1 MVGVDPGTTAAV
13 AILTLEGELV
23 SIHSGR
29 NFSLQDIIQ
38 FISQY
43 GSPCIIAT
51 DVNPAPHTV
60 EKLSHSFDCKLFIP
74 SSDISVDEKNSLTK
88 PYSYKNFHQ
97 RDALAAALKA
107 LEHHRAKFDNVD
119 ARLGE
124 KNLLNKSG
132 AIKQLILKGYTLEK
146 AIEFLQ
152 EPEKGEPTLPP
163 EPIIE
168 SQPSIPADH
177 QKKISELT
185 HTVERLSTY
194 KDELE
199 STIRSLQ
206 KALREVELEIRHY
219 DRETRRE
226 VIQSHVVKTRD
237 STIKKLRIDLEI
249 EREKVRTLSEENE
262 ILKEMKVMEY
272 SRKAIPVKVL
282 KQFSREEIKTLDD
295 RYGIK
300 SDDIMYLKDS
310 SGGGTSTAQD
320 LIQRGVRAVITH
332 EHMSHLAEE
341 EFRKAK
347 IPVFS
352 EEDVALKTLDNFGVV
367 DKGTLDSALSRW
379 ETGRQIQEAKVLE
392 EKLEYII
399 EEYKEK
405 RVRDESKTQ

>member
-29 NFSLQDIIQ
+29 NFSLQGIIQ

-60 EKLSHSFDCKLFIP
+60 DKLSHSFDCKLFIP
-74 SSDISVDEKNSLTK
+74 PSDISVDEKNSLTK

-119 ARLGE
+119 ARLGD
-124 KNLLNKSG
+124 KNLLHHSD
-132 AIKQLILKGYTLEK
+132 AIKQLILRGYTVEK
-146 AIEFLQ
+146 AIELLQ
-152 EPEKGEPTLPP
+152 EPEKGQPTPPP
-163 EPIIE
+163 EQVPE
-168 SQPSIPADH
+168 PPPSTPVEY

-185 HTVERLSTY
+185 QTVERLSTY

-199 STIRSLQ
+199 STIQTLQ
-206 KALREVELEIRHY
+206 KTLTEVELEIKHY
-219 DRETRRE
+219 DRETRKE
-226 VIQSHVVKTRD
+226 VIQSHVIKTRD
-237 STIKKLRIDLEI
+237 SIIKKLRIDLEI
-249 EREKVRTLSEENE
+249 EREKVRTLFEENE
-262 ILKEMKVMEY
+262 ILKEMKVLEY

-300 SDDIMYLKDS
+300 SDDIIYLKDP

-320 LIQRGVRAVITH
+320 LIHRGVRAVITH

-341 EFRKAK
+341 EFIKAK

-352 EEDVALKTLDNFGVV
+352 EGEVALKTLDNFGVV
-367 DKGTLDSALSRW
+367 DKDTLDSALSRW
-379 ETGRQIQEAKVLE
+379 ETSRQIQEAKALE
-392 EKLEYII
+392 EKLKYII

-405 RVRDESKTQ
+405 RIRDES

>member
-1 MVGVDPGTTAAV
+1 MGVDPGTTAAV
-13 AILTLEGELV
+13 AILTLGGELV
-23 SIHSGR
+23 SIRSGR
-29 NFSLQDIIQ
+29 NFSIQDIIQ

-51 DVNPAPHTV
+51 DVNPAPRAV
-60 EKLSHSFDCKLFIP
+60 DKLSHSFDCKLFVP
-74 SSDISVDEKNSLTK
+74 PSDISVEEKNMLTK
-88 PYSYKNFHQ
+88 SYAYRNFHQ

-119 ARLGE
+119 ARLEE
-124 KNLLNKSG
+124 KNLLDHSG
-132 AIKQLILKGYTLEK
+132 AVKQLVLTGHTVEQ
-146 AIEFLQ
+146 AIELLHQ
-152 EPEKGEPTLPP
+152 PEPREEPVPEPEKEPPP
-163 EPIIE
+163 
-168 SQPSIPADH
+168 STPSEY

-185 HTVERLSTY
+185 QTAERLSAY

-199 STIRSLQ
+199 STIKTLQ
-206 KALREVELEIRHY
+206 KTLRDVELEIKHY
-219 DRETRRE
+219 DRKTRKE
-226 VIQSHVVKTRD
+226 ALQSRAVKTRE
-237 STIKKLRIDLEI
+237 SIIKKLRIELEI
-249 EREKVRTLSEENE
+249 EREKVKTLSEENE
-262 ILKEMKVMEY
+262 ILKEMKVLEY

-300 SDDIMYLKDS
+300 SDDIIYLADS

-341 EFRKAK
+341 QFIKAK

-367 DKGTLDSALSRW
+367 DKDTLEATLSRW
-379 ETGRQIQEAKVLE
+379 ETSRQIQEAQVLE
-392 EKLEYII
+392 HTLQQII

-405 RVRDESKTQ
+405 RIKNESKTQ

>member
-1 MVGVDPGTTAAV
+1 VGVDPGTTAAV
-13 AILTLEGELV
+13 AILTLDGELV

-29 NFSLQDIIQ
+29 NFSIQDMIQ

-43 GSPCIIAT
+43 GSPSIIAT
-51 DVNPAPHTV
+51 DVHPAPRTV
-60 EKLSHSFDCKLFIP
+60 NKLSHSFDCKLFVP
-74 SSDISVDEKNSLTK
+74 PSDISVDEKNGLTRAF
-88 PYSYKNFHQ
+88 SYRNSHQ

-119 ARLGE
+119 ARLEE
-124 KNLLNKSG
+124 KNLLDHAG
-132 AIKQLILKGYTLEK
+132 AVKQLVLKGHTVEK
-146 AIEFLQ
+146 ALELLQ
-152 EPEKGEPTLPP
+152 EPEPEEPVP
-163 EPIIE
+163 EPE
-168 SQPSIPADH
+168 KEPPPSTPSDY

-185 HTVERLSTY
+185 QTAERLSAY

-199 STIRSLQ
+199 STIETLQ
-206 KALREVELEIRHY
+206 KTLHDVQLKIKHY
-219 DRETRRE
+219 DRKTRKE
-226 VIQSHVVKTRD
+226 VLQSRVVKTRE
-237 STIKKLRIDLEI
+237 SIIKKLRRELEM
-249 EREKVRTLSEENE
+249 EREKVRILSEENE
-262 ILKEMKVMEY
+262 ILKEMKVLEY

-300 SDDIMYLKDS
+300 SDDIIYLKDS

-341 EFRKAK
+341 EFTKAR

-352 EEDVALKTLDNFGVV
+352 ERDIALKTLDNFGVV
-367 DKGTLDSALSRW
+367 DKDTLESALSRW
-379 ETGRQIQEAKVLE
+379 ETNRQIKEAQVLE
-392 EKLEYII
+392 QQLEHLI

-405 RVRDESKTQ
+405 RIKNGSKPQ